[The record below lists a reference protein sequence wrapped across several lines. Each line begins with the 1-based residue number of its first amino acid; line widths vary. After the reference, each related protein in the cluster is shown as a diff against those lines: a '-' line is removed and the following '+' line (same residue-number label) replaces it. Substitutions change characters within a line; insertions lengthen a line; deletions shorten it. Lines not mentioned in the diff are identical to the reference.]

1 MVAVDA
7 RQSMGGLI
15 AGFVVALAVLALA
28 GVFAWLEMPVPAV
41 VTALV
46 DLAALVGVFVYGT
59 RSRRDERE
67 KQSAVSQP
75 PSADA
80 PEAGSAGS

>member
-67 KQSAVSQP
+67 KQQVAISTRG
-75 PSADA
+75 DDT
-80 PEAGSAGS
+80 PEAGS